1 MDAHSLEW
9 VGCLL
14 GLVGAFALASNT
26 KASRYG
32 WWAFLGANIAM
43 IGFAMTIK
51 ADGLLLQQVGFM
63 GTSLLGLYRAK
74 LLPTRRRVK
83 VNNSH

>member
-1 MDAHSLEW
+1 MNAHSLEW
-9 VGCLL
+9 IGCLL

-43 IGFAMTIK
+43 IGFALTIK

-83 VNNSH
+83 VNKAR